1 MSGLLLEI
9 VEGPD
14 AGERLA
20 LDDAVELGRDPGLP
34 HPLGDVKVSRHHAR
48 VSRVGGAAELEDLGS
63 TNGTF
68 LNDQPLQIPTS
79 IGPGDRIRVGLT
91 VLELR
96 RADDRTPAV
105 APVPDLTQI
114 DDDVL
119 EPVPSRELV
128 DVPEPDEPQY
138 GAVRAAGSEPHFV
151 NTAVGRRIDEQLA
164 PPPPPAAPGA
174 PSALDAPPPARVPSD
189 EDYAAVERLMD
200 ARVKPRTNV
209 AAFALIAIA
218 ALIVIIYFGAR

>member
-9 VEGPD
+9 VEGPG

-34 HPLGDVKVSRHHAR
+34 HPLEDVKVSRHHAR
-48 VSRVGGAAELEDLGS
+48 IRPVGGAAEVEDLGS

-96 RADDRTPAV
+96 RADDRSPAV
-105 APVPDLTQI
+105 AVPDLTQI

-119 EPVPSRELV
+119 APVPSRELAQ
-128 DVPEPDEPQY
+128 VPEPAEPQL
-138 GAVRAAGSEPHFV
+138 GAVRAAGSEPRYV
-151 NTAVGRRIDEQLA
+151 NTAVGRRIDQQLA
-164 PPPPPAAPGA
+164 PPPPPVRPGSPAPAPAAPEA
-174 PSALDAPPPARVPSD
+174 PTD
-189 EDYAAVERLMD
+189 EDYAAVQRLAD
-200 ARVKPRTNV
+200 DRVKPRTNV

-218 ALIVIIYFGAR
+218 ALVVIIYFGVR

>member
-9 VEGPD
+9 VEGPG

-34 HPLGDVKVSRHHAR
+34 HPLEDVKVSRHHAR
-48 VSRVGGAAELEDLGS
+48 IRPVGGAAEVEDLGS

-96 RADDRTPAV
+96 RADDRSPAV
-105 APVPDLTQI
+105 AVPDLTQI

-119 EPVPSRELV
+119 APVPSRELAQ
-128 DVPEPDEPQY
+128 VPEPAEPLLDPK
-138 GAVRAAGSEPHFV
+138 GGRMRAREPRAAP
-151 NTAVGRRIDEQLA
+151 ACRAARRV
-164 PPPPPAAPGA
+164 
-174 PSALDAPPPARVPSD
+174 R
-189 EDYAAVERLMD
+189 
-200 ARVKPRTNV
+200 
-209 AAFALIAIA
+209 
-218 ALIVIIYFGAR
+218 

>member
-9 VEGPD
+9 VEGPG

-34 HPLGDVKVSRHHAR
+34 HPLEDVKVSRHHAR
-48 VSRVGGAAELEDLGS
+48 IRPVGGAAEVEDLGS

-96 RADDRTPAV
+96 RADDRSPAV
-105 APVPDLTQI
+105 AVPDLTQI

-119 EPVPSRELV
+119 APVPSRELAQ
-128 DVPEPDEPQY
+128 VPEPAEPQL
-138 GAVRAAGSEPHFV
+138 GAVRVAGSEPRYV
-151 NTAVGRRIDEQLA
+151 NTAVGRRIDQQLA
-164 PPPPPAAPGA
+164 PPPPPVRPGSPAPAPAAPEA
-174 PSALDAPPPARVPSD
+174 PTD
-189 EDYAAVERLMD
+189 EDYAAVQRLAD
-200 ARVKPRTNV
+200 DRVKPRTNV

-218 ALIVIIYFGAR
+218 ALVVIIYFGVR

>member
-9 VEGPD
+9 VEGPG

-34 HPLGDVKVSRHHAR
+34 HPLEDVKVSRHHAR
-48 VSRVGGAAELEDLGS
+48 IRPVGGAAEVEDLGS

-79 IGPGDRIRVGLT
+79 IGPGDRIRVGFT

-96 RADDRTPAV
+96 RADDRSPAV
-105 APVPDLTQI
+105 AVPDLTQI

-119 EPVPSRELV
+119 EPVPSRELAQ
-128 DVPEPDEPQY
+128 VPEPAEPQL
-138 GAVRAAGSEPHFV
+138 GAVRAAGSEPRYV
-151 NTAVGRRIDEQLA
+151 NTAVGRRIDQQLA
-164 PPPPPAAPGA
+164 PPPPPVRPGS
-174 PSALDAPPPARVPSD
+174 PAPPPAAPEAPTD
-189 EDYAAVERLMD
+189 EDYAAVQRLAD
-200 ARVKPRTNV
+200 DRVKPRTNV

-218 ALIVIIYFGAR
+218 ALVVIIYFGVR

>member
-9 VEGPD
+9 VEGPG

-34 HPLGDVKVSRHHAR
+34 HPLEDVKVSRHHAR
-48 VSRVGGAAELEDLGS
+48 IRPVGGAAEVEDLGS

-79 IGPGDRIRVGLT
+79 IGPGDRIRVGFT

-96 RADDRTPAV
+96 RADDRSPAV
-105 APVPDLTQI
+105 AVPDLTQI

-119 EPVPSRELV
+119 EPVPSRELAQ
-128 DVPEPDEPQY
+128 VPEPAEPQL
-138 GAVRAAGSEPHFV
+138 GAVRAAGSEPRYV
-151 NTAVGRRIDEQLA
+151 NTAVGRRIDQQLA
-164 PPPPPAAPGA
+164 PPPPPVRPGSPAPAPAAPEA
-174 PSALDAPPPARVPSD
+174 PTD
-189 EDYAAVERLMD
+189 EDYAAVQRLAD
-200 ARVKPRTNV
+200 DRVKPRTNV

-218 ALIVIIYFGAR
+218 ALVVIIYFGVR

>member
-9 VEGPD
+9 VEGPG

-34 HPLGDVKVSRHHAR
+34 HPLEDVKVSRHHAR
-48 VSRVGGAAELEDLGS
+48 IRPVGGAAEVEDLGS

-79 IGPGDRIRVGLT
+79 IGPGDRIRVGFT

-96 RADDRTPAV
+96 RADDRSPAV
-105 APVPDLTQI
+105 AVPDLTQI

-119 EPVPSRELV
+119 APVPSRELAQ
-128 DVPEPDEPQY
+128 VPEPAEPQL
-138 GAVRAAGSEPHFV
+138 GAVRVAGSEPRYV
-151 NTAVGRRIDEQLA
+151 NTAVGRRIDQQLA
-164 PPPPPAAPGA
+164 PPPPPVRPGSPAPAPAAPEA
-174 PSALDAPPPARVPSD
+174 PTD
-189 EDYAAVERLMD
+189 EDYAAVQRLAD
-200 ARVKPRTNV
+200 DRVKPRTNV

-218 ALIVIIYFGAR
+218 ALVVIIYFGVR

>member
-9 VEGPD
+9 VEGPG

-34 HPLGDVKVSRHHAR
+34 HPLEDVKVSRHHAR
-48 VSRVGGAAELEDLGS
+48 IRPVGGAAEVEDLGS

-96 RADDRTPAV
+96 RVDDRSPAV
-105 APVPDLTQI
+105 AVPDLTQI

-119 EPVPSRELV
+119 EPVPSRELAQ
-128 DVPEPDEPQY
+128 VPEPAEPQL
-138 GAVRAAGSEPHFV
+138 GAVRVAGSEPRYV
-151 NTAVGRRIDEQLA
+151 NTAVGRRIDQQLA
-164 PPPPPAAPGA
+164 PPPPPVRPGSPAPAPAAPEA
-174 PSALDAPPPARVPSD
+174 PTD
-189 EDYAAVERLMD
+189 EDYAAVQRLAD
-200 ARVKPRTNV
+200 DRVKPRTNV

-218 ALIVIIYFGAR
+218 ALVVIIYFGVR

>member
-20 LDDAVELGRDPGLP
+20 LDEAVELGRDPGLA
-34 HPLGDVKVSRHHAR
+34 HPLADVKVSRHHAR
-48 VSRVGGAAELEDLGS
+48 VRRVGGAAELEDLGS

-91 VLELR
+91 VVELR
-96 RADDRTPAV
+96 RADDPTPAV
-105 APVPDLTQI
+105 APVPELTQI

-119 EPVPSRELV
+119 EPVLDRDLV
-128 DVPEPDEPQY
+128 DVREPAEPQY
-138 GAVRAAGSEPHFV
+138 GAVRAAGSEPRYV
-151 NTAVGRRIDEQLA
+151 NTAVGRRIDRQLS
-164 PPPPPAAPGA
+164 PPPPPPGPGA
-174 PSALDAPPPARVPSD
+174 PSPLDAPAAPAAPSD

>member
-9 VEGPD
+9 VEGPG

-34 HPLGDVKVSRHHAR
+34 HPLEDVKVSRHHAR
-48 VSRVGGAAELEDLGS
+48 IRPVGGAAEVEDLGS

-96 RADDRTPAV
+96 RADDRSPAV
-105 APVPDLTQI
+105 AVPDLTQI

-119 EPVPSRELV
+119 APVPSRELAQ
-128 DVPEPDEPQY
+128 VPEPAEPQL
-138 GAVRAAGSEPHFV
+138 GAVRVAGSEPRYV
-151 NTAVGRRIDEQLA
+151 NTAVGRRIDQQLA
-164 PPPPPAAPGA
+164 PPPPPVRPGS
-174 PSALDAPPPARVPSD
+174 PAPPPAAPEAPTD
-189 EDYAAVERLMD
+189 EDYAAVQRLAD
-200 ARVKPRTNV
+200 DRVKPRTNV

-218 ALIVIIYFGAR
+218 ALVVIIYFGVR